1 MNISTPLTDLRRGTA
16 SAGSSFPSLPTGP
29 KKCPSGQRRRGWCM
43 LVHATHHVSM
53 GQTPCRKPTDEW
65 NISNY
70 MNIYGLWVMNM
81 GYNSTWLIF
90 SSNIWELLTWVIN
103 MGYKPA
109 TSNRMYIQVI
119 TQKETNRKFLGA
131 KCSWDHFWSHS
142 PQFLVTHIRYLVGGL
157 EHFLFSPIVGM
168 MIQSDEVIFFRGVGW
183 NHQPVILRAYWE
195 LISGAWNPVGSLDDF
210 GVKLRIPWA
219 LPQSFLAKHP
229 GWVQTLDHLA
239 KFGESNDCTLY
250 IYMVGLDNRRSRCPK
265 KVEQFGNKGVFKGSE
280 FLTKLVHWVLSS
292 KNAAVFQK
300 TVLRPGKH
308 M

>member
-16 SAGSSFPSLPTGP
+16 STGSSFPSLPTGP

-109 TSNRMYIQVI
+109 TSNRMHIQVI
-119 TQKETNRKFLGA
+119 TQKGTKPIASFSGPNAHGTIFE
-131 KCSWDHFWSHS
+131 
-142 PQFLVTHIRYLVGGL
+142 VTHRNFWWHTSVIWLV
-157 EHFLFSPIVGM
+157 VWT
-168 MIQSDEVIFFRGVGW
+168 IFYF
-183 NHQPVILRAYWE
+183 
-195 LISGAWNPVGSLDDF
+195 
-210 GVKLRIPWA
+210 
-219 LPQSFLAKHP
+219 PQ
-229 GWVQTLDHLA
+229 
-239 KFGESNDCTLY
+239 
-250 IYMVGLDNRRSRCPK
+250 
-265 KVEQFGNKGVFKGSE
+265 
-280 FLTKLVHWVLSS
+280 
-292 KNAAVFQK
+292 
-300 TVLRPGKH
+300 
-308 M
+308 